1 MSQSVVQQTEGKP
14 PAAAAA
20 GRRISLQAVRELT
33 LLPAIAAVII
43 AGAILNSSFLTV
55 SNFIDIA
62 QFSAA
67 LGAVVVAESLVLLVG
82 DLDLSL
88 QSVYGLAPLVAAWL
102 IVPKA
107 QVGLGSDLPVALGLL
122 VLLAIGIGIGLF
134 NGVMIVKGRF
144 NSFIF
149 TLAMLILLA
158 GVQQGI
164 VSGNTIYAM
173 PNAFVYLGSA
183 AWLGVPVSA
192 WASGLIFLA
201 GGLFLRY
208 HRTGRAIYAIGGNV
222 DAARAAGI
230 RVDRIRIGVFAA
242 AGGLASIAG
251 LMTAGHVDA
260 VTANQGNNLIFTVFA
275 AAVIGGISLD
285 GGRGRI
291 LGAFTGV
298 VLLGLVQNL
307 LVLSQVD
314 TFWISAA
321 DGAII
326 LAALLLARFVEGGRR

>member
-1 MSQSVVQQTEGKP
+1 MSQSVVNQAEDSP
-14 PAAAAA
+14 PAAHRT
-20 GRRISLQAVRELT
+20 RRWISLQAVRELT
-33 LLPAIAAVII
+33 LLPAIVGIVI
-43 AGAILNSSFLTV
+43 AGGVLNSEFLTV
-55 SNFIDIA
+55 NNFIDIA

-88 QSVYGLAPLVAAWL
+88 QSVYGLAPMVAAWL

-107 QVGLGSDLPVALGLL
+107 EVGLGSDLPTALGLL
-122 VLLAIGIGIGLF
+122 ILVAVGFGIGLF
-134 NGVMIVKGRF
+134 NGIMIVKGRF

-158 GVQQGI
+158 GIQQGI
-164 VSGNTIYAM
+164 VSGNTIYDM
-173 PNAFVYLGSA
+173 PSAFVYLGSA
-183 AWLGVPVSA
+183 AWLGVPVAA

-201 GGLFLRY
+201 AGLFLRY

-222 DAARAAGI
+222 EAARAAGV
-230 RVDRIRIGVFAA
+230 RVDRIRIGVFATAGVLA
-242 AGGLASIAG
+242 AVAG

-275 AAVIGGISLD
+275 ASVIGGISLD

-326 LAALLLARFVEGGRR
+326 LAALLLARFVEGAGK